1 MFAET
6 KIRKTALDRL
16 GGWHCQQ
23 SVCIRLLVVSNL
35 FGTRDQFCGRQFF
48 HRLGGGER
56 HDLGMIQMHY
66 IYRALYFYYC
76 YVLVQFSH
84 SVMSNCLWLQH
95 ARPPC
100 PSPTPRACSNSCPL
114 SRWCHRA
121 ISSSVIPFS
130 RLHSFP
136 ASGSFPMNQFFT
148 LDGQSTGVSASVSVF
163 PGLISFSIDWL
174 DLLAVQGTLKSL
186 LQHHIS
192 KASIVVSAPLQIT
205 RH

>member
-1 MFAET
+1 M
-6 KIRKTALDRL
+6 
-16 GGWHCQQ
+16 
-23 SVCIRLLVVSNL
+23 VSNL

-56 HDLGMIQMHY
+56 HDFWMIQIHY
-66 IYRALYFYYC
+66 IYCALHFYYC
-76 YVLVQFSH
+76 YVPVQFSH

-100 PSPTPRACSNSCPL
+100 SSPTPGACSNSCPL
-114 SRWCHRA
+114 SWWCHWA

-130 RLHSFP
+130 SSLHSFP
-136 ASGSFPMNQFFT
+136 ASGSFPVNQFFT

-163 PGLISFSIDWL
+163 PGLISFRIDWF
-174 DLLAVQGTLKSL
+174 DLLVVQGTLKSL
-186 LQHHIS
+186 LRHRIS